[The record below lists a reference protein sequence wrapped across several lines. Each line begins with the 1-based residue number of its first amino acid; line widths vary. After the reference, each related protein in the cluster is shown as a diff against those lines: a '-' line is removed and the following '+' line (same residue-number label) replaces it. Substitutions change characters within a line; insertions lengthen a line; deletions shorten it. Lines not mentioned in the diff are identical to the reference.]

1 MVQGINP
8 SEFSLTSG
16 SDKLFHVMPRK
27 LLQQMLNRGYCR
39 RSGVNILFQ
48 VYTVRSELSFKVY
61 CRFRLSGQA
70 QCLLNERSQVHHGVF
85 LLIPTIADLWL
96 SLDHKFSNLARST
109 ANCSGYPRSRCSVT
123 WEATILVREDSERL
137 AAPQVLFFLFLH
149 RPLCVGQDFVGY

>member
-1 MVQGINP
+1 
-8 SEFSLTSG
+8 
-16 SDKLFHVMPRK
+16 
-27 LLQQMLNRGYCR
+27 
-39 RSGVNILFQ
+39 
-48 VYTVRSELSFKVY
+48 
-61 CRFRLSGQA
+61 
-70 QCLLNERSQVHHGVF
+70 
-85 LLIPTIADLWL
+85 L